1 MSPASFAPIQRF
13 NQILD
18 KRGQPDGV
26 SFVCNLNAK
35 FTPVFLHTV
44 SHIHLGR
51 SEGCLRTLKSMRA
64 CRVPWLSG
72 VLPSLLRGFP
82 HSFHRRFRQ
91 FLGTGFTVSTA
102 SNRLGA
108 GELCLGKFTSP
119 LPKTIWIRIF
129 CNFLSS
135 EDADIT
141 EQGPLLRFDKVV
153 SESRSTRTTIT
164 FPSSLSL
171 SVMVAAQPGQS
182 QKYSLVGA
190 DRLSMKSS
198 SRRNSLPSVK

>member
-26 SFVCNLNAK
+26 SFVCHLNAK

-72 VLPSLLRGFP
+72 FLTSVLQRFP
-82 HSFHRRFRQ
+82 YSFHRRFRQ
-91 FLGTGFTVSTA
+91 VLGTGFTVSTA
-102 SNRLGA
+102 LNRVGAARFVLGNLA
-108 GELCLGKFTSP
+108 RHCLRR
-119 LPKTIWIRIF
+119 WIRLF
-129 CNFLSS
+129 CNALSS

-141 EQGPLLRFDKVV
+141 EQEPLFTIRQ
-153 SESRSTRTTIT
+153 SRIRIKIN
-164 FPSSLSL
+164 PH
-171 SVMVAAQPGQS
+171 GN
-182 QKYSLVGA
+182 
-190 DRLSMKSS
+190 RLSIVAKPQRHGCRAAWTEPEILACGSGSS
-198 SRRNSLPSVK
+198 QHEIIFETE